1 MRFINGLALVLGG
14 VVGFYLVGNG
24 FKGYSRTTT
33 GQSSDNASTSP
44 AAYVPELV
52 STPPAIGDIFDIPQ
66 GGWFDGFGDAL
77 DLDII
82 GNANEA
88 IQSGSVSQSEAW
100 MAYGLDSQFT
110 GTWAQ
115 WVAMMNEDY
124 GIDFSSFS
132 PPPANYSANNNTG
145 FGV

>member
-24 FKGYSRTTT
+24 LKGYSRKTSGRPSTYAPASDTT
-33 GQSSDNASTSP
+33 
-44 AAYVPELV
+44 YVPELV
-52 STPPAIGDIFDIPQ
+52 STPIPSGDIFDIPQ
-66 GGWFDGFGDAL
+66 GGWFDGFSDAL
-77 DLDII
+77 DLDIV

-88 IQSGSVSQSEAW
+88 IQSGSVSQSQAW